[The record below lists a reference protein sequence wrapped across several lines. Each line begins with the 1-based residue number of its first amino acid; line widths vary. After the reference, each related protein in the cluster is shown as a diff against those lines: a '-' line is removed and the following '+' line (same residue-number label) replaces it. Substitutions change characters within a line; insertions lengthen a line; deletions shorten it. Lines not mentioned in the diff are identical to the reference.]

1 MRCTVASGMLAQVR
15 KDPGLASVFSLVVPG
30 VGQVYNGEFLRALF
44 WLIVTPGLW
53 IGTGGVFGWVCH
65 LVSAITA
72 YHRAKVRNARLAQNV
87 TS

>member
-1 MRCTVASGMLAQVR
+1 MASGMLAQVR
-15 KDPGLASVFSLVVPG
+15 KDPGLASVFSLVIPG

-44 WLIVTPGLW
+44 WLVVTPGFW

-65 LVSAITA
+65 LLSAITA
-72 YHRAKVRNARLAQNV
+72 YHRARVANARQAQNM

>member
-1 MRCTVASGMLAQVR
+1 MLTQVR
-15 KDPGLASVFSLVVPG
+15 KDPGLASVFSLLIPG

-44 WLIVTPGLW
+44 WLIVTPGFW

-65 LVSAITA
+65 VLSALTA
-72 YHRAKVRNARLAQNV
+72 YHRAKVRNARFAQNV